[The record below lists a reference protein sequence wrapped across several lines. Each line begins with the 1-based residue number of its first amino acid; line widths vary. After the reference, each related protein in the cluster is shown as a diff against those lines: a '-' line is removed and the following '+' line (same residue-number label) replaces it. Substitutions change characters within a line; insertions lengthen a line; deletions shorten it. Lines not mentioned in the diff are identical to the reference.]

1 MIESTLNEVE
11 DFIRKFKIYDQN
23 GVLESTFLNGFC
35 YWFAYILAGR
45 FVGAEIYYE
54 PIDGHFITEIDDR
67 LYDIRGDVTDLY
79 PPPRNFYSEEYCL
92 ECPSIVDGCILKIS

>member
-11 DFIRKFKIYDQN
+11 DFIRKFKSY
-23 GVLESTFLNGFC
+23 ELNGFC
-35 YWFAYILAGR
+35 YWFAYMLAGR

-54 PIDGHFITEIDDR
+54 PIDGHFITEIDGR

-92 ECPSIVDGCILKIS
+92 ECQSIVDGCILKIS